1 VPSTVTKADLAD
13 TVVTKVGGGLT
24 KRMATEVVEA
34 TLDAITNAL
43 CDGAKVQ
50 ITGFGTFEVR
60 TRKARTGRNPAK
72 PGETIQIPAQKAPV
86 FKAGKRLKDAVR

>member
-1 VPSTVTKADLAD
+1 LAD

-24 KRMATEVVEA
+24 KRVAGEVIEA
-34 TLDAITNAL
+34 ALDAITNAL

-60 TRKARTGRNPAK
+60 NRKARMGRNPAK
-72 PGETIQIPAQKAPV
+72 PGETIMIPAQKAPV
-86 FKAGKRLKDAVR
+86 FKAGKRLKDAVK